1 MDTWSDIRALLEGQD
16 DDPDLAA
23 ILAELTPADRTA
35 AGPTWFARM
44 VAQARPA
51 WQADGACH
59 EHPELDFFTGRAVDH
74 AEAKAVC
81 ADCLVRPE
89 CLAFAL
95 EHQELGVWGATTEAE
110 RRAMREA
117 RQPSEAA

>member
-1 MDTWSDIRALLEGQD
+1 MDTWSDIRALLEGQ

-51 WQADGACH
+51 WHADGACH
-59 EHPELDFFTGRAVDH
+59 EHPDVTWFPARGEST
-74 AEAKAVC
+74 EPAKAVC
-81 ADCLVRPE
+81 RDCLVRSE
-89 CLAFAL
+89 CLIFAIDHD
-95 EHQELGVWGATTEAE
+95 EQGIWGGTSAQE
-110 RRAMREA
+110 RRVIREA
-117 RQPSEAA
+117 REAA